1 MRALFLLLIAANLG
15 FYAWTRQIDPR
26 EQGRDPEPLARQI
39 EPQKLTIVAPE
50 SLQTQA
56 AAKQRRSC
64 IEWGSFS
71 SVDAARAEQALAPL
85 ALGPRLAQ
93 RRSEETAHWWV
104 FLPPQGNRQG
114 ALRKVE
120 ELKGLGVEEFFVMQ
134 EEGRLRWAIS
144 LGVFRTE
151 DSAKARLEAL
161 RAKKVRGVQL
171 GERDTQVAKVSFQVR
186 DADEALVAKLREQV
200 QGFAGSELRECAAA
214 G

>member
-1 MRALFLLLIAANLG
+1 VRALFLLLIAANLG

-200 QGFAGSELRECAAA
+200 QGFAGSELRECAAP

>member
-1 MRALFLLLIAANLG
+1 VRALFLLLIAANLG

>member
-134 EEGRLRWAIS
+134 EEGRLRWSIS

-200 QGFAGSELRECAAA
+200 QGFAGSELRECAAP